1 MMKQVNFT
9 LVIMMITVCI
19 INTARIPIAGSFNP
33 FVDKNQ
39 PDDTEN
45 KAHSNVNLPS
55 LNSIH
60 GHVHRSSD
68 TNETESIK
76 NNTHVE
82 KAGPSLDIIDSHPHS
97 HDEEDNESILDS
109 AKRLLI
115 QPSVNMLDA
124 QLHGGHDHVHD
135 NNQTDNQA
143 ADLNDFYLWLKEQ
156 NETNQLNRFIS
167 LQKEV
172 NQYKFDNGED
182 LKDKLSRTI
191 DALKSAVKGQP
202 RKKHDL

>member
-1 MMKQVNFT
+1 MM
-9 LVIMMITVCI
+9 MTVCI
-19 INTARIPIAGSFNP
+19 INTARIPIAGNFNP
-33 FVDKNQ
+33 FVDENQ

-45 KAHSNVNLPS
+45 KPRSNVNLPS

-60 GHVHRSSD
+60 DHVHHSSD

-76 NNTHVE
+76 NNVHVE

-97 HDEEDNESILDS
+97 HDAEENESILDS

-115 QPSVNMLDA
+115 QPSINMLDA
-124 QLHGGHDHVHD
+124 QLHGGVDHVHD
-135 NNQTDNQA
+135 NNQTNNQA

-156 NETNQLNRFIS
+156 NETNQLSRFIS

-172 NQYKFDNGED
+172 NQYKFDNRQD
-182 LKDKLSRTI
+182 LNDRLSRTI
-191 DALKSAVKGQP
+191 EALKSAVKGKP
-202 RKKHDL
+202 RRKHDL